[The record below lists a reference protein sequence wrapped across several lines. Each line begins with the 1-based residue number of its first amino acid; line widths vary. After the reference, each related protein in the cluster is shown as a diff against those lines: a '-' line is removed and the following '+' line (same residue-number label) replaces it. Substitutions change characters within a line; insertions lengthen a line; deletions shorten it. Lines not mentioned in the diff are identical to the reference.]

1 MKKYILTIL
10 SAALF
15 VSCSDDFLDKAPQ
28 STVSG
33 DQLTDL
39 IKNFP
44 EKALTVVEGAESGNN
59 KYLIQFD
66 TNGAAAHDDFGY
78 MSIKLGLDHM
88 TNDFVAQSSHW
99 FNSYYMYVARQESN
113 SRNLMV
119 WRFNYKVV
127 YNMNS
132 VLNLIPDDAT
142 DPTVLNIKGRALA
155 MRAQAYLDLI
165 RLYGNGEEG
174 IPYYSKELYDTSRV
188 PTSVVYQNIENDL
201 LEAYNLLQDYT
212 PSSKEMISKNVVAG
226 FLSRLYLTT
235 GNYPAAAQYANAAR
249 SGYSP
254 MNATQLSD
262 GFDEI
267 TNPEWMWGAD
277 INGSTSTVYASF
289 FSNIGNL
296 NPGYA
301 GLLQVYKK
309 IDKRFYDALPD
320 TDLRKQNWFVAA
332 SNQYNLP
339 AYSNIKFVDDTEFV
353 GDYVFMRAAEFYFNE
368 AEALALSGNE
378 TQAKQVLF
386 EIMSTR
392 DTAYQLSSNSGQ
404 ALLDEIRLNKRVE
417 MWGEGTTFF
426 DMKRWNEALDR
437 TYTGSNHG
445 AHGLLSYPAGSSKFT
460 FQIPIAEIN
469 TNPNLTQNPF

>member
-15 VSCSDDFLDKAPQ
+15 VSCSDDFLDKDAQ
-28 STVSG
+28 GTVSA
-33 DQLTDL
+33 DQLSDV

-44 EKALTVVEGAESGNN
+44 EKALTIVEGAESGNN
-59 KYLIQFD
+59 KYLIQFN

-78 MSIKLGLDHM
+78 MSVKLGLDHM
-88 TNDFVAQSSHW
+88 TNDFVATASHW

-119 WRFNYKVV
+119 WKYNYKVI
-127 YNMNS
+127 YNMNNVLSLIPADANDES
-132 VLNLIPDDAT
+132 VLQ
-142 DPTVLNIKGRALA
+142 IKGRALA

-165 RLYGNGEEG
+165 RLYGNGDLG
-174 IPYYSKELYDTSRV
+174 IPYYSQELYDTNRV
-188 PTSVVYQNIENDL
+188 PTNVVYQNIENDL
-201 LEAYNLLQDYT
+201 LEAYELLQNYT
-212 PSSKEMISKNVVAG
+212 PANKQMISKNVVAG

-235 GNYPAAAQYANAAR
+235 GNNAAAAQYANAAR
-249 SGYSP
+249 QGYAP
-254 MNATQLSD
+254 MNEAQLKD
-262 GFDEI
+262 GFDDI
-267 TNPEWMWGAD
+267 SNPEWMWGGD
-277 INGSTSTVYASF
+277 IDGSTSTSYASF

-296 NPGYA
+296 NDGYA
-301 GLLQVYKK
+301 GLLQVYKG
-309 IDKRFYDALPD
+309 IDKRFYDALPS
-320 TDLRKQNWFVAA
+320 TDIRKNNWFVTEGN
-332 SNQYNLP
+332 SYGLP
-339 AYSNIKFVDDTEFV
+339 AYANIKFVDATFFV
-353 GDYVFMRAAEFYFNE
+353 GDYVFMRAAEMYFNE

-378 TQAKQVLF
+378 AQAKQVLF

-426 DMKRWNEALDR
+426 DMKRWNEGLDR

-445 AHGLLSYPAGSSKFT
+445 SHGLLNYPAGSTKFT
-460 FQIPIAEIN
+460 FQIPISEIN
-469 TNPNLTQNPF
+469 TNPNIVQNPL